1 MSIFALLLIALVA
14 MVVGWI
20 ATLSLVR
27 DIRRLECRDFL
38 IAAGGAFCSAFL
50 VLPRLGI
57 QVWGDYGLRL
67 PAIGAMAVAAVVVL
81 MLANLVRGRG
91 LRAGKPHLAGFS
103 RISNSFGHSFP
114 VTHRRSVAGS

>member
-14 MVVGWI
+14 LVVGWI

-27 DIRRLECRDFL
+27 DVRGLECRDFL
-38 IAAGGAFCSAFL
+38 IAASGAFCSAFL

-91 LRAGKPHLAGFS
+91 LRAGKLRLAAARHS
-103 RISNSFGHSFP
+103 LRFG
-114 VTHRRSVAGS
+114 